1 MRTSDQDFFR
11 YFPIG
16 KRDRQWGLYVSG
28 VGATSIPPH
37 YPAYPK
43 SVHPDAYMYNW
54 RTGRVLHEYQA
65 LYILHGRGTFE
76 SKTAG
81 TQKVTPG
88 TLMLLFPGEWHRYRP
103 DKETGWDEYWASFGG
118 EQIDAWVA
126 REFFSPGQPLLHVG
140 MDEILLH
147 DYQELVDRA
156 RTAPIGFQQ
165 IAAADVHHVLATAL
179 AAVCRSGMTD
189 RHEEIIRAAKTF
201 LEEHVEGSAAM
212 PELAHSFH
220 ISDDHFRRLFK
231 RQTGMAPYEYYLE
244 LKMYRARQL
253 LRETK
258 LTLKHIA
265 HRLGFES
272 QFHFSNAFKQRTGM
286 SPSQWRMSLGLR
298 RK

>member
-1 MRTSDQDFFR
+1 MRTSDQDFYR

-16 KRDRQWGLYVSG
+16 ERDRQWGLYVSG

-37 YPAYPK
+37 YSAYPK

-65 LYILHGRGTFE
+65 LYILRGRGILE

-126 REFFSPGQPLLHVG
+126 RKFFSPGQPLLHVG
-140 MDEILLH
+140 MDETLLH
-147 DYQELVDRA
+147 DYQELVDWA

-165 IAAADVHHVLATAL
+165 IAGADVHHLLATAL

-201 LEEHVEGSAAM
+201 LEEHVEGSASISA
-212 PELAHSFH
+212 LAHSFH

-265 HRLGFES
+265 HQLGFES

-286 SPSQWRMSLGLR
+286 SPSQWHMSLGLR
-298 RK
+298 WK